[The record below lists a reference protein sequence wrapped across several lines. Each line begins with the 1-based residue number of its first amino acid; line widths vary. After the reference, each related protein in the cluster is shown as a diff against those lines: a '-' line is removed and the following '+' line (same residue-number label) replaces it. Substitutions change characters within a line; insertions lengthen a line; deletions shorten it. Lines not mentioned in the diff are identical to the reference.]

1 MEGVMQH
8 RMRDQDQSSE
18 FTMKDA
24 MDDASRVIEALG
36 PMPREVLEAMVDYGL
51 NDVEISRYFKLPRI
65 FIPLREG
72 GWRVECGQW

>member
-8 RMRDQDQSSE
+8 RMSDEDQSSE

-24 MDDASRVIEALG
+24 SRVLEALG

-51 NDVEISRYFKLPRI
+51 NDVEISRYFKLPRDLI
-65 FIPLREG
+65 TILRQHWG
-72 GWRVECGQW
+72 IDGNP